1 MLHLRREIQRWAL
14 PPPRRENLLR
24 GLGNALWRA
33 LRKGAV
39 RTTAALRRLVHELLG
54 HLRDAP
60 AGVSASL
67 RRACSYA
74 GAIVLLALRSLG
86 LVPWRPSISERP
98 EPDHAEILHRK
109 LENLRRLW
117 LAPWIS
123 EEERRRIEEVARR
136 PKVMNVRS

>member
-1 MLHLRREIQRWAL
+1 MFHIRREIQRWGL

-67 RRACSYA
+67 KRACGYA
-74 GAIVLLALRSLG
+74 GAITLMGLRAIG
-86 LVPWRPSISERP
+86 WPS
-98 EPDHAEILHRK
+98 
-109 LENLRRLW
+109 
-117 LAPWIS
+117 LAPCGHLGAIKS
-123 EEERRRIEEVARR
+123 
-136 PKVMNVRS
+136 PLNTLK